1 MSDFEWTS
9 RDNCSPTQSY
19 LCPYCNQVVAGLKKH
34 VIVFHG
40 SGPSLYAAT
49 FESDAYY
56 VLKCPACDKPSI
68 YNVHNKTTSP
78 AGKALENVAHL
89 PEAIEKAY
97 EEVRRAI
104 GAQCYT
110 SAVVYARTVIAHIAV
125 DLGADDNLS
134 FVKYVEYLSENGYT
148 PPNARDWIDKIR
160 LMGNE
165 ATHDLVFWDKDA
177 AETIGKFLMY
187 LLIFIYELPN
197 SI

>member
-1 MSDFEWTS
+1 MSNIEWTS
-9 RDNCSPTQSY
+9 RAGSSTQSY
-19 LCPYCNQVVAGLKKH
+19 LCPYCNQVVAGSKKD

-40 SGPSLYAAT
+40 SSPIGPAMT
-49 FESDAYY
+49 TDICY
-56 VLKCPACDKPSI
+56 VLKCPACNMPAI
-68 YNVHNKTTSP
+68 YDVRSATTAP
-78 AGKALENVAHL
+78 AGKALKGVKHL
-89 PEAIEKAY
+89 PENIKTAY

-134 FVKYVEYLSENGYT
+134 FVKYVDYLSENGYT
-148 PPNARDWIDKIR
+148 PPNAKEWIDKIR

>member
-1 MSDFEWTS
+1 MFDYEWLG
-9 RDNCSPTQSY
+9 RDAHSSTQSY
-19 LCPYCNQVVAGLKKH
+19 LCPYCNQLVAGIKEK

-40 SGPSLYAAT
+40 SSPGGHPTNTDS
-49 FESDAYY
+49 YY
-56 VLKCPACDKPSI
+56 VLKCPACDMPAI
-68 YNVHNKTTSP
+68 YDVCSKTTSP
-78 AGKALENVAHL
+78 AGKALKDVKHL
-89 PEAIEKAY
+89 PESIKKAY
-97 EEVRRAI
+97 DEVSRAI

-125 DLGADDNLS
+125 DLGADDDLS
-134 FVKYVEYLSENGYT
+134 FVKYVEYLSKNGYT
-148 PPNARDWIDKIR
+148 PPNAKDWIDKIR